1 MGWDELSE
9 EDKIIMESLNA
20 FKEARDADAVNKS
33 VKYYMIATLRII
45 YHYKCTM
52 QVAPNTSICDSIVNL
67 VIKLKK
73 K

>member
-1 MGWDELSE
+1 ML
-9 EDKIIMESLNA
+9 
-20 FKEARDADAVNKS
+20 FVVADAVNKS

-52 QVAPNTSICDSIVNL
+52 QVAPNTSICDFIVNL

-73 K
+73 KKSYTPNKIVEKIS